1 MFGAKAKAELLTGAA
16 HKLASTVERDKVI
29 NEASVLMTGA
39 GKRPKD
45 SSAILFSAAPTCTP
59 TTAAVSSK
67 EEEDAPEEIL
77 TAAAAAPSQI
87 PFAADSVVDVAAFAD
102 HHR

>member
-1 MFGAKAKAELLTGAA
+1 MLLPLLT
-16 HKLASTVERDKVI
+16 LVPTVFTL
-29 NEASVLMTGA
+29 SMT
-39 GKRPKD
+39 
-45 SSAILFSAAPTCTP
+45 FF
-59 TTAAVSSK
+59 V